1 MSTATGERAVA
12 QPELEKEITPGNT
25 TAGNDPTTQAQLNTT
40 TSDTS
45 SSDNHNNQAPDAEK
59 AVKPPGAYDASTI
72 PNGGLQAWLQVAGGF
87 SLFFNTFG
95 LLNTFGIFQTY
106 YESGALFT
114 ASSSNIA
121 WIGSIQSFL
130 ILSIGCVTG
139 PVYDRGYLRLLL
151 LLGTFGVVFG
161 FMMLSLSKTFWQA
174 LLSQGF
180 CVGLGAGCL
189 FVPGIAIL
197 PTYFT
202 TRLGLA
208 VGLAAAGSSMGG
220 IIYPI
225 VFYQLIDK
233 IGFGWSV
240 RVLAFISLG
249 TLLVPLTVLKQR
261 VKPAKARA
269 LIDWTAFTDV
279 PYMIFTL
286 AAVIGFIGL
295 YIVLFYVSYYGQA
308 TGYTDEKMSFYLVPI
323 LNAASVF
330 GRTVPNALSDVTGP
344 LNMITPGALVVG
356 ILVFCLLAV
365 KNAAGLIVVTAF
377 YGFFSGVFFAL
388 PPVCY
393 VKLTKDKSRIG
404 TRIGMGFAMIGVA
417 VLIGGPAGGAVL
429 GTNANDLNWTG
440 TWIFGG
446 VTAMAAAAIFIGL
459 RVSQSG
465 WKLFIKA

>member
-249 TLLVPLTVLKQR
+249 TLLVPLTSSSASSR
-261 VKPAKARA
+261 PRRAR
-269 LIDWTAFTDV
+269 
-279 PYMIFTL
+279 
-286 AAVIGFIGL
+286 
-295 YIVLFYVSYYGQA
+295 
-308 TGYTDEKMSFYLVPI
+308 
-323 LNAASVF
+323 
-330 GRTVPNALSDVTGP
+330 
-344 LNMITPGALVVG
+344 
-356 ILVFCLLAV
+356 
-365 KNAAGLIVVTAF
+365 
-377 YGFFSGVFFAL
+377 
-388 PPVCY
+388 
-393 VKLTKDKSRIG
+393 
-404 TRIGMGFAMIGVA
+404 
-417 VLIGGPAGGAVL
+417 
-429 GTNANDLNWTG
+429 
-440 TWIFGG
+440 
-446 VTAMAAAAIFIGL
+446 
-459 RVSQSG
+459 
-465 WKLFIKA
+465 

>member
-1 MSTATGERAVA
+1 
-12 QPELEKEITPGNT
+12 
-25 TAGNDPTTQAQLNTT
+25 
-40 TSDTS
+40 
-45 SSDNHNNQAPDAEK
+45 
-59 AVKPPGAYDASTI
+59 
-72 PNGGLQAWLQVAGGF
+72 
-87 SLFFNTFG
+87 
-95 LLNTFGIFQTY
+95 
-106 YESGALFT
+106 
-114 ASSSNIA
+114 
-121 WIGSIQSFL
+121 
-130 ILSIGCVTG
+130 
-139 PVYDRGYLRLLL
+139 
-151 LLGTFGVVFG
+151 
-161 FMMLSLSKTFWQA
+161 MMLSLSKTFWQV

-220 IIYPI
+220 VIYPI

-233 IGFGWSV
+233 IGFGWTV
-240 RVLAFISLG
+240 RVLAFIALG
-249 TLLVPLTVLKQR
+249 TLLVPLTVLKMR

-279 PYMIFTL
+279 PYMVFTL
-286 AAVIGFIGL
+286 GAVIGFIGL

-330 GRTVPNALSDVTGP
+330 GRTVPNALSDRTGP

-356 ILVFCLLAV
+356 VLVFCMLAV
-365 KNAAGLIVVTAF
+365 KNAAGLIVLTAF

-393 VKLTKDKSRIG
+393 VRLTKDKTRIG
-404 TRIGMGFAMIGVA
+404 TRIGMGFAMIGAA

-429 GTNANDLNWTG
+429 GTNAQDLNWTG
-440 TWIFGG
+440 TWVFGG
-446 VTAMAAAAIFIGL
+446 VTAMASGVIFMAL

-465 WKLFIKA
+465 WKVFVKA

>member
-1 MSTATGERAVA
+1 
-12 QPELEKEITPGNT
+12 
-25 TAGNDPTTQAQLNTT
+25 
-40 TSDTS
+40 
-45 SSDNHNNQAPDAEK
+45 
-59 AVKPPGAYDASTI
+59 
-72 PNGGLQAWLQVAGGF
+72 
-87 SLFFNTFG
+87 
-95 LLNTFGIFQTY
+95 
-106 YESGALFT
+106 
-114 ASSSNIA
+114 
-121 WIGSIQSFL
+121 
-130 ILSIGCVTG
+130 
-139 PVYDRGYLRLLL
+139 
-151 LLGTFGVVFG
+151 
-161 FMMLSLSKTFWQA
+161 
-174 LLSQGF
+174 
-180 CVGLGAGCL
+180 
-189 FVPGIAIL
+189 
-197 PTYFT
+197 
-202 TRLGLA
+202 
-208 VGLAAAGSSMGG
+208 
-220 IIYPI
+220 
-225 VFYQLIDK
+225 
-233 IGFGWSV
+233 
-240 RVLAFISLG
+240 
-249 TLLVPLTVLKQR
+249 
-261 VKPAKARA
+261 
-269 LIDWTAFTDV
+269 
-279 PYMIFTL
+279 MIFTL